1 MLKQVEISKKALR
14 GNETDKTKRFEL
26 ETIEKALAMLQQEK
40 KDIRQHC
47 WTNKEVEV
55 INPLQ
60 LLTAKTVVFLA
71 NMKEEDFIKKK
82 NKWY

>member
-1 MLKQVEISKKALR
+1 MV
-14 GNETDKTKRFEL
+14 
-26 ETIEKALAMLQQEK
+26 QQEK
-40 KDIRQHC
+40 KDIRQHH

-60 LLTAKTVVFLA
+60 LLTAKTVVYLG

-82 NKWY
+82 NKW